1 MRLFLRS
8 VLAVSLLLSAAG
20 CAGTSAP
27 RNASSYRVTW
37 SVRRASDNASL
48 ASVVSPPVRV
58 GAGETRV
65 RTDRREPSE
74 NRPAFPEFRARLEP
88 IRRDRRP
95 YELVT
100 RVLVRE
106 EFRTKKGKRK
116 ISQRIIGALLPIR
129 PGETLGVNGPGDPLV
144 VEVRIGSGDSGTA
157 PKD

>member
-74 NRPAFPEFRARLEP
+74 NRPAFPELRARLEP

-106 EFRTKKGKRK
+106 AVPGRPHNAPVDYEYGREIPELAERLVIRNCSTPRT
-116 ISQRIIGALLPIR
+116 
-129 PGETLGVNGPGDPLV
+129 PL
-144 VEVRIGSGDSGTA
+144 SAFPD
-157 PKD
+157 